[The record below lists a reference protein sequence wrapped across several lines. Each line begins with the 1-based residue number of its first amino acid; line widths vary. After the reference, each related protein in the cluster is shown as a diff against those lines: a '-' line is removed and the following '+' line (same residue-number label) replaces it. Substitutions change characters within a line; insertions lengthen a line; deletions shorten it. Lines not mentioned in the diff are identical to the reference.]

1 MHILVQEINKRA
13 PPLPFLCDI
22 LLKSLHF
29 VKGRPTEAS
38 TAQGTA
44 CQRHDV
50 WNLQNK
56 SIGSPLILL
65 TSLHYS
71 LNTLIYNYL
80 HNVCCVHKDA

>member
-13 PPLPFLCDI
+13 LLLPFLCDI

-50 WNLQNK
+50 WNLK
-56 SIGSPLILL
+56 
-65 TSLHYS
+65 
-71 LNTLIYNYL
+71 
-80 HNVCCVHKDA
+80 